1 MWIYKK
7 TYSSKII
14 YIFVFLSIIVFLFVF
29 FLITWLYIYF
39 YTNSMYIPVFYE
51 ETVGELQIVYN
62 VNFSLPLKGWMNKI
76 NVWCLNAILI
86 NMSLVYIVK

>member
-1 MWIYKK
+1 
-7 TYSSKII
+7 
-14 YIFVFLSIIVFLFVF
+14 
-29 FLITWLYIYF
+29 
-39 YTNSMYIPVFYE
+39 MYIPVFYE

-76 NVWCLNAILI
+76 NVWCVNAILI